1 MTPAI
6 RPAAPADCA
15 AIAAIWN
22 PLIRDTAVTFTT
34 VEKTPEGLAATLP
47 EKAAA
52 GHAFLVAEAGVEI
65 LGFATYGPF
74 RVGPGYARTMEHT
87 IILAPRARG
96 QGLGRALM
104 ARLEA
109 GAQAAGVNS
118 LIAGVSGAN
127 PDGRAFHAAIG
138 YQVVAVL
145 PQVGWK
151 LGRWHDLVLMQKFLG
166 SARGGDEA

>member
-1 MTPAI
+1 MTPQI
-6 RPAAPADCA
+6 RPAA
-15 AIAAIWN
+15 
-22 PLIRDTAVTFTT
+22 
-34 VEKTPEGLAATLP
+34 LA

-52 GHAFLVAEAGVEI
+52 GHAFLVAAEGATI

-74 RVGPGYARTMEHT
+74 RAGPGYARTMEHT
-87 IILAPRARG
+87 IILSPKARG

-104 ARLEA
+104 ARLE
-109 GAQAAGVNS
+109 GEAQAAGVHS

-138 YQVVAVL
+138 YDTVAIL

-151 LGRWHDLVLMQKFLG
+151 FGRWFDLVLMQKFL
-166 SARGGDEA
+166 SASRVGEED